1 MFSFYGQSFCLLI
14 IFRRFDQHIP
24 IRPFPPPYTIGYYAG
39 PFAFKTTSCI
49 ATQVTDPTLD
59 YCTNLIA
66 FSLLGKG
73 VYHILEWLSNSII
86 SADKKIPRLTIA
98 DCPVKLY
105 KSHFWLPT
113 MLAYR
118 NPHTWL
124 YCRTTYFFLVGD
136 SASRSFFILWRVSLS
151 SLQHG
156 FMEQFWFV
164 NISSNKLTSVCP
176 FLTAFTQVSATQ
188 RGVPG

>member
-1 MFSFYGQSFCLLI
+1 MSFFPFINTSYYLQHSRSFFFGFLS
-14 IFRRFDQHIP
+14 FK
-24 IRPFPPPYTIGYYAG
+24 YKKKKKKAWKYASML
-39 PFAFKTTSCI
+39 KRY
-49 ATQVTDPTLD
+49 V
-59 YCTNLIA
+59 A
-66 FSLLGKG
+66 FSLLGKS

-86 SADKKIPRLTIA
+86 SADKKIPRLQA
-98 DCPVKLY
+98 DCPMKLY

-124 YCRTTYFFLVGD
+124 YCRTPYFFLVGD

-164 NISSNKLTSVCP
+164 NISSNRLTSVCP
-176 FLTAFTQVSATQ
+176 FLTAFIQVSATQ

>member
-1 MFSFYGQSFCLLI
+1 MFSFYGQSFCLVI

-24 IRPFPPPYTIGYYAG
+24 IRPFPPPYMIGYYAG

-73 VYHILEWLSNSII
+73 VCHILEWLSNSII
-86 SADKKIPRLTIA
+86 SADKKIPRLQA

-113 MLAYR
+113 MLAYT
-118 NPHTWL
+118 NLSKVECLTS
-124 YCRTTYFFLVGD
+124 FLLVIQPAG
-136 SASRSFFILWRVSLS
+136 LSLS
-151 SLQHG
+151 CREHHYHLFNMGLWSH
-156 FMEQFWFV
+156 
-164 NISSNKLTSVCP
+164 SSEAILI
-176 FLTAFTQVSATQ
+176 FQ
-188 RGVPG
+188 